1 MIGITLYMWKL
12 HEFENN
18 LTSNDVSNIKY
29 AIGKGF
35 GYQERVYSM
44 RVNDYVCRRRTN
56 RPHETPNYEPG
67 KSKFEMD
74 YYTTHI
80 F

>member
-35 GYQERVYSM
+35 GSKEREYYM
-44 RVNDYVCRRRTN
+44 RVNAYFGPRIKNKPHAITN
-56 RPHETPNYEPG
+56 YGPG
-67 KSKFEMD
+67 K
-74 YYTTHI
+74 
-80 F
+80 